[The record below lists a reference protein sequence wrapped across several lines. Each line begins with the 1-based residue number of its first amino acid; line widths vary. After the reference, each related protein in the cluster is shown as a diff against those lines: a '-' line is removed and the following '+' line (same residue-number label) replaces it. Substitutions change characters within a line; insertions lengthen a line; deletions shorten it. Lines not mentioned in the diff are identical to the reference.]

1 MGSAPTPGW
10 IQPGMGFDNAW
21 MESRTGLAQGLRALG
36 VREGDLLMVHASLRA
51 IGPVD
56 GGPSQVLGALL
67 DAVGPAGTI
76 AAFVSWDRSSYEET
90 LNGAVLGGRERQA
103 WPAFDP
109 AANPQPYAGFGAL
122 NRFIC
127 SHPAVRRSP
136 HPDASFAAIGRLADE
151 ITREHPL
158 VEGYGPGTPLGRIV
172 QMRGR
177 VLLLGAGLDSVT
189 VLHHAE
195 VLADIPGK
203 RRVSYEVPLATPAGK
218 RWLRAE
224 NFDTNGILDEFAVPG
239 RPDAVETIARDY
251 VAHGYGKRGRVGG
264 AGCHLFEAG
273 SVVDYGVRWLEA
285 RFAQRP
291 G

>member
-1 MGSAPTPGW
+1 MA
-10 IQPGMGFDNAW
+10 
-21 MESRTGLAQGLRALG
+21 SRADLVEGLRALG

-51 IGPVD
+51 VGPVD
-56 GGPSQVLGALL
+56 GGPSHVLDALL
-67 DAVGPAGTI
+67 EAVGREGTI

-90 LNGAVLGGRERQA
+90 LNGAVLGERERQA

-109 AANPQPYAGFGAL
+109 AANPEPYAGFGAL

-127 SHPAVRRSP
+127 SHPAVRRSA
-136 HPDASFAAIGRLADE
+136 HPDASFAAIGRLAEELARD
-151 ITREHPL
+151 HPL
-158 VEGYGPGTPLGRIV
+158 VEGYGPGSPLGRTV
-172 QMRGR
+172 RMQGR
-177 VLLLGAGLDSVT
+177 VLLLGAGLDAVT

-203 RRVSYEVPLATPAGK
+203 RRVTYELPIATPGGK

-239 RPDAVETIARDY
+239 RPDAVESIARDY
-251 VAHGYGKRGRVGG
+251 VALGQGRRGRVGA
-264 AGCHLFEAG
+264 AGCYLFEAG
-273 SVVDYGVRWLEA
+273 AIVEFGVRWLEA
-285 RFAQRP
+285 RYPPRVERP

>member
-1 MGSAPTPGW
+1 
-10 IQPGMGFDNAW
+10 
-21 MESRTGLAQGLRALG
+21 MESRTGLTQGLHALG

-56 GGPSQVLGALL
+56 GGPSQVVGALL
-67 DAVGPAGTI
+67 DAVGPGGTI

-90 LNGAVLGGRERQA
+90 LNGSVLDERARQS

-109 AANPQPYAGFGAL
+109 AANPEPYSEFGAL

-136 HPDASFAAIGRLADE
+136 HPDASFAAIGALADE

-158 VEGYGPGTPLGRIV
+158 VEGYGPGSPLGRIV
-172 QMRGR
+172 QRQGR

-203 RRVSYEVPLATPAGK
+203 RRVAYEVPVATPAGK
-218 RWLRAE
+218 RWMRAE
-224 NFDTNGILDEFAVPG
+224 NFDTNGILDEFAVAG

-251 VAHGYGKRGRVGG
+251 VAQGQGRRGRVGG
-264 AGCHLFEAG
+264 AGCFLFEAG
-273 SVVDYGVRWLEA
+273 PIVDFGVRWLET
-285 RFAQRP
+285 RFSRAVRP
-291 G
+291 S